1 MNLLISEV
9 LQKAHAAK
17 TKDKKISIL
26 QNNASDVLMSLFI
39 INFDDSVTA
48 RIPPGEVPYK
58 PNDAPKGTEHTV
70 LNKEGKKLYYFCQ
83 GGADHLPQ
91 PKVEQMYSAMLEGLH
106 ADEAQVVCKTF
117 NKALHKKYRITLNT
131 VKEAFPQIKWG
142 GRGGD
147 QIPEGRAR

>member
-39 INFDDSVTA
+39 INFDDSVTT
-48 RIPPGEVPYK
+48 RIPPGDVPYRK
-58 PNDAPKGTEHTV
+58 NDAPKGTEHTV

-91 PKVEQMYSAMLEGLH
+91 PKIEQMYIAMLEGLH
-106 ADEAQVVCKTF
+106 ADEAEVVV
-117 NKALHKKYRITLNT
+117 KAINGTLHKKYRITQAT
-131 VKEAFPQIKWG
+131 VKEAFPSIEWG
-142 GRGGD
+142 NRGR
-147 QIPEGRAR
+147 

>member
-48 RIPPGEVPYK
+48 RIPPGEVPY
-58 PNDAPKGTEHTV
+58 NC
-70 LNKEGKKLYYFCQ
+70 LLYTSPSPR
-83 GGADHLPQ
+83 D
-91 PKVEQMYSAMLEGLH
+91 
-106 ADEAQVVCKTF
+106 
-117 NKALHKKYRITLNT
+117 
-131 VKEAFPQIKWG
+131 
-142 GRGGD
+142 
-147 QIPEGRAR
+147 